1 MNRILPFLL
10 LHARSLW
17 VAALVLFAVPIRS
30 RFLNAGD
37 GVTTSMHALQGMHAE
52 PFIHILAAEGSLMNR
67 LQ

>member
-1 MNRILPFLL
+1 
-10 LHARSLW
+10 
-17 VAALVLFAVPIRS
+17 VPIRS